1 MTLRGVA
8 MKALVFAPLVLP
20 LPILITPAVGHAQ
33 SSSSAAPKARKFRVL
48 VNVNENVTSR
58 TFDERS
64 TFTAFLEQGSTSR
77 SYDGGTGLGFE
88 LGGIYSIT
96 PAFGILGSF
105 EFLSA
110 EHDASFDVVI
120 PHPLFF
126 NQPRT
131 VSDEIA
137 ALEYAEQ
144 AVNLDAAYTL
154 ASGPFT
160 VDIFGGATLF
170 FTETELVDE
179 VTTSSVYPFD
189 DVEIVSTSTVKLKE
203 NPIGFNVGG
212 AFTYRFTPVVGVSFQ
227 AKFSGATIN
236 LQREAGEPIEID
248 AGGFRI
254 GGGIRLAF

>member
-1 MTLRGVA
+1 
-8 MKALVFAPLVLP
+8 MKALVLVPL
-20 LPILITPAVGHAQ
+20 ILATPAAGLAQ
-33 SSSSAAPKARKFRVL
+33 ISTAATSTARKFRLL
-48 VNVNENVTSR
+48 VNVNYNVTSR
-58 TFDERS
+58 AFDERS
-64 TFTAFLEQGSTSR
+64 TFTAFLEEGSTSR
-77 SYDGGTGLGFE
+77 SHDGGTGLGFE
-88 LGGIYSIT
+88 LGDIYSIT

-110 EHDASFDVVI
+110 EHDASFDVVT

-131 VSDEIA
+131 VSDDIA

-144 AVNLDAAYTL
+144 ALNVDAVYTL
-154 ASGPFT
+154 VSGSFT
-160 VDIFGGATLF
+160 VDVFGGITFF
-170 FTETELVDE
+170 FTETELIDE

-189 DVEIVSTSTVKLKE
+189 DVHIVSTSSVKLKE

-212 AFTYRFTPVVGVSFQ
+212 AFTYRFTPVIGVSFQ
-227 AKFSGATIN
+227 AKLSGATIN
-236 LQREAGEPIEID
+236 LQREAGQPIEID